1 MLFMCNKL
9 SLLTVSNF
17 FFFFKE
23 SGLCLVWWAHLG
35 RPVSSQTNGCTGS
48 KPYQWKSEMLDPS
61 FGLVKA
67 CLELNRARPHAN
79 LVTQSETAL
88 IESHVENFQ
97 PGDQSDV
104 AIRERLG
111 VAGGGGLVVVWV
123 GSGFIKSKLPVHV

>member
-1 MLFMCNKL
+1 
-9 SLLTVSNF
+9 
-17 FFFFKE
+17 
-23 SGLCLVWWAHLG
+23 
-35 RPVSSQTNGCTGS
+35 
-48 KPYQWKSEMLDPS
+48 MLDPS

-111 VAGGGGLVVVWV
+111 VSGEGGGGAV
-123 GSGFIKSKLPVHV
+123 GSLGWIGFHKKQITGACMTA